1 MYNGIS
7 ICPYKSHTN
16 TRISITTL
24 VSLFVVSLS
33 MLLLLLLLFSDSNFV
48 IPINKGMASS
58 LSSSSST
65 SYYNNLTSK
74 LSATVYNKSSLLL
87 SNTTDEKIL
96 VLEGATLIDGTG
108 TTPKPNAVIII
119 NDNRILE
126 VTNES
131 EYHNRYNNNNNNN
144 NYYINHANSV
154 KVINLTGK
162 YVIPGLFDMHAHV
175 AGVWSSSYNQ
185 TVSENTLNSLLDNG
199 ITTIRNPGG
208 PTKESVA
215 LRDAVATGQ
224 IKGPQIFTAGRL
236 INGPQFPTKFV
247 ETIVNTEA
255 EIREEVK
262 RQADA
267 GVDYVKLY
275 VGLYPNLVKTAI
287 DEAHNQGI
295 KVIGHLYLTSWTD
308 AANLGIDALTH
319 GVPVSPLLLSKDNQ
333 EIFIEN
339 GRGPFDHFLWLNLVD
354 LNSTKINEMINALV
368 KNKVPIDPTL
378 SIYEA
383 MLKDDPQNQHLWS
396 KVLQLTKIL
405 YDHGVTI
412 MSGTDIPNFG
422 LIPGIS
428 LHHELELLVKAGI
441 NPLNVIKIATNNG
454 ASALG
459 ISDKVGTI
467 QDGKQADIIIL
478 AANPLDNI
486 SNTRNIYAV
495 IDDGRFVKDRESF
508 LKQP

>member
-1 MYNGIS
+1 MRG
-7 ICPYKSHTN
+7 
-16 TRISITTL
+16 
-24 VSLFVVSLS
+24 
-33 MLLLLLLLFSDSNFV
+33 SDC
-48 IPINKGMASS
+48 
-58 LSSSSST
+58 
-65 SYYNNLTSK
+65 
-74 LSATVYNKSSLLL
+74 
-87 SNTTDEKIL
+87 
-96 VLEGATLIDGTG
+96 
-108 TTPKPNAVIII
+108 
-119 NDNRILE
+119 
-126 VTNES
+126 
-131 EYHNRYNNNNNNN
+131 NNNNNNN
-144 NYYINHANSV
+144 LIYLTLVALLVISLFSCSPNQTFASIQSDLEKIDAKGLVILEGASLIDGTGSPPRNDSV
-154 KVINLTGK
+154 VVLKDERILTVTDKGSYTTYPKDSEIVNLTGRFL
-162 YVIPGLFDMHAHV
+162 IPGLFDMHAHV
-175 AGVWSSSYNQ
+175 AGVLDSSYNQ
-185 TVSENTLNSLLDNG
+185 TVSENTLEALLDNG

-215 LRDAVATGQ
+215 LRDAVAAGQ

-236 INGPQFPTKFV
+236 INGLPFPTRFV
-247 ETIVNTEA
+247 ETIANTEA
-255 EIREEVK
+255 EVREEVK

-319 GVPVSPLLLSKDNQ
+319 GVPVSPFLLSEDKR

-368 KNKVPIDPTL
+368 KNKIPVDPTL

-441 NPLNVIKIATNNG
+441 NPLNVIKIATSNG
-454 ASALG
+454 ADALG
-459 ISDKVGTI
+459 ILDDVGTI
-467 QDGKQADIIIL
+467 EAGKQADMIIL
-478 AANPLDNI
+478 NANPIINI
-486 SNTRNIYAV
+486 RNIGAIEGV
-495 IDDGRFVKDRESF
+495 IEDGQFFNHK
-508 LKQP
+508 